1 MKSLEA
7 IENTLE
13 TIENSDTTL
22 PTSEA
27 KRKRQKGASAVEY
40 AILLF
45 LVAIVIVGFGQG
57 LGNSLNIV
65 FSQIQSGL
73 IAG

>member
-13 TIENSDTTL
+13 TIENSETML
-22 PTSEA
+22 PASEA
-27 KRKRQKGASAVEY
+27 KRKKQKGASAVEY

-45 LVAIVIVGFGQG
+45 LVAIVIVGFGAG
-57 LGNSLNIV
+57 IGNSINMV

>member
-1 MKSLEA
+1 MKSLET

-13 TIENSDTTL
+13 TIENSETTL
-22 PTSEA
+22 PASEA
-27 KRKRQKGASAVEY
+27 KRKKQKGASAVEY

-57 LGNSLNIV
+57 IGNKINTI

-73 IAG
+73 AG

>member
-1 MKSLEA
+1 MKSLKA

-13 TIENSDTTL
+13 TIENSETTL
-22 PTSEA
+22 PASEA
-27 KRKRQKGASAVEY
+27 KRKKQKGASAVEY

-57 LGNSLNIV
+57 IGNKINTI

-73 IAG
+73 SG

>member
-1 MKSLEA
+1 MKSLKA

-13 TIENSDTTL
+13 TIENSETTL
-22 PTSEA
+22 PATEA
-27 KRKRQKGASAVEY
+27 KRKKQKGASAVEY

-57 LGNSLNIV
+57 IGNKINVI

>member
-1 MKSLEA
+1 
-7 IENTLE
+7 
-13 TIENSDTTL
+13 
-22 PTSEA
+22 
-27 KRKRQKGASAVEY
+27 VEY

-73 IAG
+73 TAG

>member
-1 MKSLEA
+1 MKSLKA

-13 TIENSDTTL
+13 TIENSETTL
-22 PTSEA
+22 PASEA
-27 KRKRQKGASAVEY
+27 KRKKQKGASAVEY

-57 LGNSLNIV
+57 IGSKINVI

-73 IAG
+73 TG

>member
-13 TIENSDTTL
+13 TIENSETML
-22 PTSEA
+22 PASEA
-27 KRKRQKGASAVEY
+27 KRKKQKGASAVEY

-45 LVAIVIVGFGQG
+45 LVAIVLVGFGAG
-57 LGNSLNIV
+57 IGNSINMV

>member
-1 MKSLEA
+1 MKSLKA

-13 TIENSDTTL
+13 TIENSETTL
-22 PTSEA
+22 PATEA
-27 KRKRQKGASAVEY
+27 KRKKQKGASAVEY

-57 LGNSLNIV
+57 IGNKINVI

-73 IAG
+73 TG

>member
-1 MKSLEA
+1 MKSLKA

-13 TIENSDTTL
+13 TIENSETTL
-22 PTSEA
+22 PASEA
-27 KRKRQKGASAVEY
+27 KRKKQKGASAVEY

-57 LGNSLNIV
+57 IGNKINTI

-73 IAG
+73 TAG

>member
-1 MKSLEA
+1 MKSLKA

-13 TIENSDTTL
+13 TIENSETTL
-22 PTSEA
+22 PATEA
-27 KRKRQKGASAVEY
+27 KRKKQKGASAVEY

-57 LGNSLNIV
+57 IGNKINTI

-73 IAG
+73 TG

>member
-1 MKSLEA
+1 MKSLKA

-13 TIENSDTTL
+13 TIENSETTL
-22 PTSEA
+22 PASEA
-27 KRKRQKGASAVEY
+27 KQKKQKGASAVEY

-57 LGNSLNIV
+57 IGNKINTI

-73 IAG
+73 TG

>member
-1 MKSLEA
+1 MKSLKA

-13 TIENSDTTL
+13 TIENSETTL
-22 PTSEA
+22 PATEA
-27 KRKRQKGASAVEY
+27 KRKKQKGASAVEY

-57 LGNSLNIV
+57 IGNKINTI

-73 IAG
+73 AG